1 VSVLECLDVHVE
13 RLLKEEIAEVLEEIG
28 SVDARLEELRGR
40 GDDDSRIEFIVM
52 SAYKRQLVED
62 LDQLLGFASY
72 HNMDVIGDLVARPQQ
87 AAGVT

>member
-1 VSVLECLDVHVE
+1 MECLDVHVE
-13 RLLKEEIAEVLEEIG
+13 RLLKEEVAEVLEEIG
-28 SVDARLEELRGR
+28 NVDARLEELRGKS
-40 GDDDSRIEFIVM
+40 DDESRIEFIVM

-72 HNMDVIGDLVARPQQ
+72 HNIEVVNSVVARPQQ